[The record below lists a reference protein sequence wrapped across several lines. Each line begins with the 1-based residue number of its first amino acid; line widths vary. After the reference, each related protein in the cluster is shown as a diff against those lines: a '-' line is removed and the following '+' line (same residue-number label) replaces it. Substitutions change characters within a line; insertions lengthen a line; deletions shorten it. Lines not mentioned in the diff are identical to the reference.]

1 MFLGAALDLIITR
14 NMWARDRELAVEF
27 NTLRRDKLSQKAVEK
42 ILGVCFEMFGCVWI
56 SCLGLGWISVKDWG
70 RGISAALS

>member
-42 ILGVCFEMFGCVWI
+42 NSRSMFGDVWM
-56 SCLGLGWISVKDWG
+56 CLDILFWFGVG
-70 RGISAALS
+70 